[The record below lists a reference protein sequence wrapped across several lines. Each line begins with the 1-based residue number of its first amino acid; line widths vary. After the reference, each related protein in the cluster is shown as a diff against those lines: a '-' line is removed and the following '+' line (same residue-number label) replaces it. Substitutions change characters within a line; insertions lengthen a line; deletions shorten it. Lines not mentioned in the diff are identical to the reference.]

1 MFDDLKTA
9 SHWLDKAIQMEIDGD
24 SKGRINLT
32 FKRALV
38 LDEREHYT
46 AYLVD
51 TAVSLPRA
59 A

>member
-9 SHWLDKAIQMEIDGD
+9 SHWLNKAIRIEIDGD
-24 SKGRINLT
+24 SKGRINLA

-46 AYLVD
+46 AHLED

-59 A
+59 T